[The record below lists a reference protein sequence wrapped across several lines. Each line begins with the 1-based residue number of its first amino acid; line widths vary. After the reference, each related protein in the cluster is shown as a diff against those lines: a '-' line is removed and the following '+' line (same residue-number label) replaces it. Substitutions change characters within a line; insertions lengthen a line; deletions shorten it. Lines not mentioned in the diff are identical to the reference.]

1 MIIVVDCLMCLCN
14 GISCWILVLRSIWLA
29 DCCFCDVFG
38 RVVYPIGVPVLSFVL
53 LSGFFRFSFFLSRI
67 RFISFPKKKRRGEEG
82 EEESSFLLKKKEGRN
97 VVPYRLINCNQ
108 YIMMSSLGRAA
119 LDAAFNPM
127 TRSEKD
133 VAGRIQVCACG

>member
-14 GISCWILVLRSIWLA
+14 CISCWILVLRSIWLA

-67 RFISFPKKKRRGEEG
+67 RFISFPKKKKKKEERR
-82 EEESSFLLKKKEGRN
+82 KKKNKEGRN
-97 VVPYRLINCNQ
+97 VVPRQ
-108 YIMMSSLGRAA
+108 
-119 LDAAFNPM
+119 
-127 TRSEKD
+127 T
-133 VAGRIQVCACG
+133 V